1 MDFTPVFW
9 SENIPCQW
17 VMNLPMSTGSPSTT
31 VTEIVGDVGS
41 TNQGS
46 IIEESD
52 FIDDADASDC
62 EWEKE
67 DSDATVTSSDDDDNL
82 VPARRERKPRSA
94 KSSKKP
100 KYQEV
105 LSESESE
112 KSAVHQ
118 SSDDDWEPEEQERK
132 PRNAKTSKHK
142 PKYQEALSES
152 ESEKSVERK
161 SSDDDWE
168 PEEQVTVTH
177 KNSFKVSDEIDCQR
191 AEIGV
196 QSDESERN
204 ETQMDTTE
212 EPDLSAAFDESP
224 KKKKVWPKK
233 YNKGP
238 FVCGYCDK
246 QFRGLLDLTRHV
258 RTHTNEKPLA
268 CEHCGRGFS
277 CKLSLRL
284 HRRTHS
290 SARPF
295 PCTKCDMKFANKSYL
310 KNHMAKHS
318 DAKPLVCKVCG
329 FRVKYATSLRNHLR
343 THRTE
348 KDFACEVCG
357 KTFKTQVICR
367 MHQLRHADPES
378 RVNRIPKEGVRRRR
392 IKRRPL
398 TKEEKANIPTMAE
411 ILSAHRKKT
420 AAASEPTMPV
430 DNLPLLQNS
439 SQQVSNRPLGV
450 AAVFS
455 TVGSLPNDQLHPN
468 QISIPLRGPI
478 HTNAQRGP
486 GYAGSLLTRFSHVVG
501 NNPEHRSMTP
511 LWQGMHP
518 QMQFPTN
525 WNRPPL
531 IQHPFQ
537 GGMYYGVPV
546 SVLPYGNCFTPIG
559 NAMAV
564 AQHTGQ
570 HMPPTYQMQFTRS
583 AVPVASNI
591 IPVPVAPYPGP
602 IAPGPLAPGPLP
614 INTAS
619 AETRQDIV
627 QTPNANSPMV
637 TPEIGPGYASSL
649 LTRFSH
655 AVGGNPPHP
664 STTPLCQGMSP
675 VPQGTREDIVQAPDT
690 SVLPNS
696 LHPQMQY
703 PTNRLSGSPSIAQ
716 PVSSCAVLPVVSQ
729 TASVA
734 PLGSTRHESSMA
746 ISSRPVNET
755 SQLTP
760 TTAVTLATTSPHAT
774 QMTSLMTGPPSVV
787 KTVASSA
794 TLTLATISP
803 IATQMKSLMTGPPS
817 LKTDRSSSETPAG
830 QLTNTQT
837 PTTSSGNTN
846 VYLNTAHKENAQPST
861 SGSKVLVS
869 CTSSTLPLA
878 TTSSDATPKTILMT
892 GLPSSVNTVLSNAT
906 PPGQLAN
913 TNQTLT
919 LSANNTSVP
928 LITLHTENAQQ
939 NSPFTNLTSS
949 NLPIPTST
957 NSLQVTAG
965 SVVQTTMV
973 NPEATMSKLELDFNR
988 NTSTVSSLN
997 DSSLMSSLKLLES
1010 VCDAV
1015 ESELQ
1020 KDMDVKN
1027 NCSEDVPSSLVS
1039 MSGSTKE
1046 RQAFPARST
1055 TMTPPV
1061 VVRSNHCPAMSHR
1074 KTSKT
1079 LHVHDSTTPTARSSG
1094 VISSLSFLNES
1105 IIDKSPT
1112 SDEIAEIVAPF
1123 VLESRSGSS
1132 RDSPCVTSPPLSK
1145 KGKAHSGMTFSS
1157 KIRSSTCELTS
1168 HPAATKNN
1176 TSLETHHIRP
1186 VGSASTATRQLPSP
1200 SPRNTKDAIA
1210 GVSSTVVTTS
1220 PSTFSTTTIPNA
1232 SNLTQSMVNG
1242 SSATSSSMGT
1252 LAKGHHH
1259 ASSSRPPSVS
1269 PQAANAGPTNDT
1281 VLVLLT
1287 SGNVKSLSSFSSS
1300 ISLSAPAQP
1309 DRRPVKVNT
1318 TSVTSS
1324 SSPTGDTP
1332 STSSSMSDSSMD
1344 TQYVTA
1350 GVSSTVVTTS
1360 PSTVSTTS
1368 ASSGSSTNSQTHRPT
1383 TSMPSTVIQTAL
1395 RAFVSSTNTITVVT
1409 TAVTPAVTPSVVM
1422 STVSPSSTW
1431 SNGRCTSVLET
1442 VPSYDDALYF
1452 TVTPFMVIK
1461 TPFGPESD
1469 NVMRQEIQS

>member
-1 MDFTPVFW
+1 MNFTPVFW
-9 SENIPCQW
+9 SENNIPGQW
-17 VMNLPMSTGSPSTT
+17 VMNLPMSTGTPSTT
-31 VTEIVGDVGS
+31 VTEIVDVGS
-41 TNQGS
+41 TNRGS
-46 IIEESD
+46 IIEEIN

-67 DSDATVTSSDDDDNL
+67 DSDATVTSTDDDDNL

-94 KSSKKP
+94 KSSKKQ
-100 KYQEV
+100 YQEV

-112 KSAVHQ
+112 KSAEHQ
-118 SSDDDWEPEEQERK
+118 SSDDDWEPEEQR
-132 PRNAKTSKHK
+132 
-142 PKYQEALSES
+142 
-152 ESEKSVERK
+152 
-161 SSDDDWE
+161 
-168 PEEQVTVTH
+168 TVTH
-177 KNSFKVSDEIDCQR
+177 KNSFKVSDEMDCQR
-191 AEIGV
+191 AESGV

-310 KNHMAKHS
+310 KTHMAKHS

-348 KDFACEVCG
+348 RDFACEVCG

-378 RVNRIPKEGVRRRR
+378 RVNHIPKEGVRRRR

-430 DNLPLLQNS
+430 GNLPLLQNS

-455 TVGSLPNDQLHPN
+455 TVGSLPNDQLYPN
-468 QISIPLRGPI
+468 QISIPQRGPI
-478 HTNAQRGP
+478 HANAQRGP

-511 LWQGMHP
+511 SWQGMHP

-525 WNRPPL
+525 WNRPL
-531 IQHPFQ
+531 IQQPFQ

-564 AQHTGQ
+564 AQHSGQ

-591 IPVPVAPYPGP
+591 AVPVAPYPVP

-619 AETRQDIV
+619 AETRQAIV
-627 QTPNANSPMV
+627 QTPNANYPMV

-664 STTPLCQGMSP
+664 PTTPLCQGMSP

-703 PTNRLSGSPSIAQ
+703 PNNRLSGSPSIAQ

-734 PLGSTRHESSMA
+734 PLGSTRQESSMA
-746 ISSRPVNET
+746 ICSRPVNET
-755 SQLTP
+755 SKLTP
-760 TTAVTLATTSPHAT
+760 TTAVTLATTSPHAI

-817 LKTDRSSSETPAG
+817 LKTDRSSIATPAG
-830 QLTNTQT
+830 QLTNTRT
-837 PTTSSGNTN
+837 PTTSSGNKN

-861 SGSKVLVS
+861 SASKVLVS
-869 CTSSTLPLA
+869 CTSSTLPVA
-878 TTSSDATPKTILMT
+878 TTSPDATPKTILMT
-892 GLPSSVNTVLSNAT
+892 GLPSSVNTVLSSAT

-919 LSANNTSVP
+919 LSADNTSVP
-928 LITLHTENAQQ
+928 FITLHTENAVQT
-939 NSPFTNLTSS
+939 SPFTNLTSS
-949 NLPIPTST
+949 NLPSPTST

-965 SVVQTTMV
+965 SEVQTTTV
-973 NPEATMSKLELDFNR
+973 NPEATVSKLESDVNR
-988 NTSTVSSLN
+988 NTLTVSSLN

-1020 KDMDVKN
+1020 KDMDV
-1027 NCSEDVPSSLVS
+1027 S
-1039 MSGSTKE
+1039 MSGSTE
-1046 RQAFPARST
+1046 ETQAFPARST
-1055 TMTPPV
+1055 TMTPPLAIQ
-1061 VVRSNHCPAMSHR
+1061 SNHCPAMSHH
-1074 KTSKT
+1074 KMSKT
-1079 LHVHDSTTPTARSSG
+1079 LYVHGSVTPTSRTSG
-1094 VISSLSFLNES
+1094 VISPLRFLNES
-1105 IIDKSPT
+1105 IIDKSPI
-1112 SDEIAEIVAPF
+1112 SSIAEIVAPF
-1123 VLESRSGSS
+1123 VLKSRSVSS

-1145 KGKAHSGMTFSS
+1145 IGKAHSGMTSS
-1157 KIRSSTCELTS
+1157 PKIRSSTCTLTSRDSSHPTSPPTISQIGKAPLGMTCSSQTRASTCELTS

-1200 SPRNTKDAIA
+1200 SSRNTKDAIA

-1232 SNLTQSMVNG
+1232 SNLTPSMVNG
-1242 SSATSSSMGT
+1242 SSAASSSMGT

-1281 VLVLLT
+1281 VLVLLS

-1309 DRRPVKVNT
+1309 DRRPGKVNT

-1324 SSPTGDTP
+1324 SSPAGDTP

-1344 TQYVTA
+1344 TQDVTA

-1360 PSTVSTTS
+1360 PSTFSATS
-1368 ASSGSSTNSQTHRPT
+1368 ISCASSAGYQTHRPT
-1383 TSMPSTVIQTAL
+1383 IKTSMSSTVIQTAS
-1395 RAFVSSTNTITVVT
+1395 RAFVSSANLTSTNTITVVT

-1431 SNGRCTSVLET
+1431 STGRCTSVLET
-1442 VPSYDDALYF
+1442 VPSYDDAVYF

-1461 TPFGPESD
+1461 TPFGPGSD
-1469 NVMRQEIQS
+1469 NVMRQELQS